1 MSEKKDYTIHL
12 KAFDGPMEL
21 LLHLIEKNK
30 IDIYDIPM
38 AELTHQYL
46 DYLAAMREMDM
57 DVTSSFLI
65 MAATLLEIKS
75 RMMLPK
81 REKTE
86 DGEEEDPRRELV
98 ERLLEYKRF
107 KKISEVLGSMAD
119 LQEHFV
125 GRAPLDLPVRHL
137 PPGNIDLKL
146 LVDAFREVM
155 RSKEETASVPSVI
168 VKPEPYPIEDKM
180 AEILQKL
187 RAGTGSLPFA
197 AVFAKGN
204 RRELIITFLA
214 LLELMKKQEVLVR
227 QPHLFGS
234 IVIMLRNKA

>member
-1 MSEKKDYTIHL
+1 
-12 KAFDGPMEL
+12 
-21 LLHLIEKNK
+21 
-30 IDIYDIPM
+30 
-38 AELTHQYL
+38 
-46 DYLAAMREMDM
+46 
-57 DVTSSFLI
+57 
-65 MAATLLEIKS
+65 
-75 RMMLPK
+75 
-81 REKTE
+81 
-86 DGEEEDPRRELV
+86 
-98 ERLLEYKRF
+98 
-107 KKISEVLGSMAD
+107 MAD

-227 QPHLFGS
+227 QSHLFGS

>member
-57 DVTSSFLI
+57 DVTSSFL
-65 MAATLLEIKS
+65 
-75 RMMLPK
+75 LPK